1 MASKIR
7 KGDTVVVVAG
17 KDLGKRGEVLRVNP
31 AAGKVTVQGI
41 NRVYRHM
48 RPSRRHPQGG
58 RMQKEMPLDISNV
71 MVADP
76 KTGQPT
82 RVGFRVLPDGTKE
95 RYAKKS
101 GQALGVV
108 GAAGGKS

>member
-7 KGDTVVVVAG
+7 KGDQVVVMAG

-31 AAGKVTVQGI
+31 KDGTVLVQGI
-41 NRVYRHM
+41 NRVFKHM
-48 RPSRRHPQGG
+48 KPSRQHPQGG
-58 RMQKEMPLDISNV
+58 RIQKEMPLDVSNV
-71 MVADP
+71 LVVDP
-76 KTGQPT
+76 QTDKPT

-101 GQALGVV
+101 GQTLGVV
-108 GAAGGKS
+108 SKPKVNK

>member
-1 MASKIR
+1 MASKIK

-31 AAGKVTVQGI
+31 KAGKVTVQGI

-48 RPSRRHPQGG
+48 RPSRQHPQGG
-58 RMQKEMPLDISNV
+58 RVQKEMPLDVSNV

-76 KTGQPT
+76 KTGKPT
-82 RVGFRVLPDGTKE
+82 RVGFRLLADGTKE

-101 GQALGVV
+101 GQSLGIV
-108 GAAGGKS
+108 GQAKS

>member
-7 KGDTVVVVAG
+7 KGDSVVVVAG
-17 KDLGKRGEVLRVNP
+17 KDLGKRGEVLRVDP
-31 AAGKVTVQGI
+31 KAGRVLVQGI
-41 NRVYRHM
+41 NRVYKHM
-48 RPSRRHPQGG
+48 RPSRQYPQGG
-58 RMQKEMPLDISNV
+58 RIQKEMFMDISNV

-76 KTGQPT
+76 QSGEPT

-101 GQALGVV
+101 GASLGVV
-108 GAAGGKS
+108 AKAKAQQ